1 MNSTTPAIAQQWL
14 DAWNARDVERIV
26 ACLTE
31 DAVYEDVTLGAINR
45 TPAETRQFVAASWT
59 AFPDLRFELTAAS
72 VSGTH
77 GTIEWTMLGTHRG
90 SFGDLPATGK
100 TFAVPGVSVVT
111 LAGERIRHVRDY
123 WDFATVLRQLG
134 VLAAPVVQ

>member
-1 MNSTTPAIAQQWL
+1 MNPTTTAIAQQWL
-14 DAWNARDVERIV
+14 DAWNARDVERIL

-45 TPAETRQFVAASWT
+45 TPAETRQFVAAAWA
-59 AFPDLRFELTAAS
+59 AFPDLRFEQTAAS
-72 VSGTH
+72 VNGTH
-77 GTIEWTMLGTHRG
+77 GTIEWTMIGTHRG
-90 SFGDLPATGK
+90 DFGELPATGK

-111 LAGERIRHVRDY
+111 LAGGKIRHVRDY

-134 VLAAPVVQ
+134 VLAAPVAQ